1 MADIGFEQ
9 EPRRPPEHSVPRFAG
24 IGTFARLPHSQSLRG
39 VDVAVFGVPFDGGT
53 SYRPGARFGPQGI
66 REASRLLRA
75 YNYALDV
82 QPFQELSVIDYGDL
96 PVVPSDVEDSYA
108 LVEGAARVFYEN
120 DLFPFAMGGDHS
132 VLLPLLRACAK
143 KHGPVSL
150 VQFDAHIDSWEQ
162 VFGKK
167 YSHSTPVKR
176 AIEEGLIDPHH
187 SIQVGIRAS
196 QPFADDLDRTRGLG
210 LTIVTAEEL
219 FARGIPDVTAQI
231 TRLVGPKA
239 YLTFDIDFVD
249 PAFAPGTGT
258 PEVGGPSSRE
268 VLAIL
273 RDLKSLPLVAA
284 DLVEVAPIYDQSEI
298 TGMLA
303 ANVIFE
309 LISLLAWQKR
319 HRQRDGRLGQP
330 VRGEKARGRR

>member
-1 MADIGFEQ
+1 MADVGFER
-9 EPRRPPEHSVPRFAG
+9 EARRPHGHTVPRFAG
-24 IGTFARLPHSQSLRG
+24 LPTFARLPYTQSLQG

-66 REASRLLRA
+66 RQASRLLRS

-82 QPFQELSVIDYGDL
+82 QPFDDLSVIDYGDL
-96 PVVPSDVEDSYA
+96 AVVPSDIDDTYA
-108 LVEGAARVFYEN
+108 LVESDAGVFYAA
-120 DLFPFAMGGDHS
+120 DVFPIAMGGDHS
-132 VLLPLLRACAK
+132 VILPLLRACAK

-150 VQFDAHIDSWEQ
+150 VQFDSHIDTWEKL
-162 VFGKK
+162 FGKK
-167 YSHSTPVKR
+167 YNHSTAIKR
-176 AIEEGLIDPHH
+176 AIEEGLIDPRR
-187 SIQVGIRAS
+187 SVQVGIRAS
-196 QPFADDLDRTRGLG
+196 QPFPDDLDRTRGLG

-219 FARGIPDVTAQI
+219 FERGIPDVTAEI
-231 TRLVGPKA
+231 LKRVGPKV

-273 RDLKSLPLVAA
+273 RALKTLPLVAA
-284 DLVEVAPIYDQSEI
+284 DLVEVAPAYDQSEI

-303 ANVIFE
+303 ANVILE
-309 LISLLAWQKR
+309 MISLLAWQKR
-319 HRQRDGRLGQP
+319 HRRRNGQFGEP
-330 VRGEKARGRR
+330 LREKARSRR